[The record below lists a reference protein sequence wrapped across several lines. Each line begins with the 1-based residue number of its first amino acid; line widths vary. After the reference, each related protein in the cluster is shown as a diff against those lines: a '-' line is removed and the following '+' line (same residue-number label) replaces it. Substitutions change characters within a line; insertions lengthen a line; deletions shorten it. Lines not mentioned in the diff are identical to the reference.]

1 MEPLHIE
8 RGNALLREANV
19 IVQVRTGVMTVIALE
34 AMLAATHRFRVDV
47 PGKRG
52 ALLVIGPR
60 AEMVAPILRKRQVQG
75 LQGLMRDP
83 LASVCIVIEGS
94 SPTAALYRSLARA
107 DQLMASNGMVCE
119 TVELGARW
127 LADAVG
133 DVDVAMI
140 EDLATQARAAANRT

>member
-1 MEPLHIE
+1 MVEPLHIE

-34 AMLAATHRFRVDV
+34 AMLAATRRFRVDV

-75 LQGLMRDP
+75 LQGLMSDP
-83 LASVCIVIEGS
+83 LASMCDEVGRS
-94 SPTAALYRSLARA
+94 SPKP
-107 DQLMASNGMVCE
+107 N
-119 TVELGARW
+119 
-127 LADAVG
+127 
-133 DVDVAMI
+133 
-140 EDLATQARAAANRT
+140 